1 MQFSIIPSKSYI
13 ISCDFT
19 QEEFDRKLM
28 SYWGNIENTTD
39 NYFDFYSISYLGTK
53 DEPRFNIEKSLTGR
67 GGSQE
72 SYITGE
78 GNITSAAQGINI
90 SITYYVDS
98 PKLGIMTIVT
108 GIMAIVTIVLFIAG
122 LISPDKT
129 HGNLNIFLVP
139 LIGLGFFGIVRS
151 IPLLMISTFHNQFVS
166 VLMS

>member
-1 MQFSIIPSKSYI
+1 MSYI

-19 QEEFDRKLM
+19 HEEFDRKLM
-28 SYWGNIENTTD
+28 SYWGNIENATD

-67 GGSQE
+67 SGSQE
-72 SYITGE
+72 SYVTGE
-78 GNITSAAQGINI
+78 GNITSVPQGINI

-98 PKLGIMTIVT
+98 PKLGIMIIVT
-108 GIMAIVTIVLFIAG
+108 GIIAILTVVLFIAG
-122 LISPDKT
+122 LISPDKI

-139 LIGLGFFGIVRS
+139 LIGLSFFGIVRS
-151 IPLLMISTFHNQFVS
+151 IPLFMISTFHNQFIS